1 MMDVI
6 LHKDDVINQN
16 DDVIILF
23 FGEMSLGKSTLPTMG
38 DVARHAGVSPATVA
52 RVLYN
57 AGTVSAEKKQRIEA
71 ALEATGYRPNIV
83 ARGLRTQRSWT
94 IGMIVVDGTINP
106 FFTQLTQAVRTEALD
121 RGYNVLVYNHG
132 MSAKREADA
141 VSNLVQ
147 QRADAVIFSYGVAAE
162 NMTPL
167 VEAGIPIV
175 QVERD
180 LTLDT
185 HSVLIDPA
193 PGIHEAIAH
202 LASLGHQ
209 RIAYIGGDPKLY
221 PRPRPHGSTM
231 EEDRLEAYRR
241 AMEANGLHVDEALIQ
256 LGLYFSPAGRPIT
269 DEGRKLT
276 RQLMAQIDRPTA
288 ILAAGDTL
296 AAGALQELSQIGM
309 TVPKD
314 VSVIGFDNS
323 IADLLTPPLSSIGR
337 PLQEMGIS
345 ALDLAISAI
354 GGVAMKKETIRF
366 PTKLIIRAST
376 GPVFQT

>member
-1 MMDVI
+1 
-6 LHKDDVINQN
+6 
-16 DDVIILF
+16 
-23 FGEMSLGKSTLPTMG
+23 MG

-106 FFTQLTQAVRTEALD
+106 FFTHLTQAVRTEALD

-141 VSNLVQ
+141 VSNLIQ

-162 NMTPL
+162 NMAPL

-180 LTLDT
+180 LTLTT
-185 HSVLIDPA
+185 HSVLIDPV
-193 PGIHEAIAH
+193 PGISEAINH
-202 LASLGHQ
+202 LVELGHQ

-231 EEDRLEAYRR
+231 EEDRLRAYQS
-241 AMEANGLHVDEALIQ
+241 AMEANGLRVSDGMIQ
-256 LGLYFSPAGRPIT
+256 LGLYFSPAGNPIT

-276 RQLMAQIDRPTA
+276 HQLMAQKDRPTA
-288 ILAAGDTL
+288 ILASGDTL
-296 AAGALQELSQIGM
+296 AAGTLQELSQMGIA
-309 TVPKD
+309 VPQD

-337 PLQEMGIS
+337 PLQEMGIA

-354 GGVAMKKETIRF
+354 SDVAMKKETIRF
-366 PTKLIIRAST
+366 PTKLIIRRST
-376 GPVFQT
+376 GPLAKT